1 MGFHHT
7 GRTAP
12 RVLGLAAGSLL
23 LLSGIACATTAG
35 TPTVQPVPVRSA
47 SPASTTASTPV
58 VHTRQP
64 HILVFTATGT
74 ATLDSVTY
82 VVDGRSAT
90 VPGAALPW
98 RVSVDV
104 PADGAMHNYSV
115 TVLSHHGSVDIL
127 AIQDGTVTGSS
138 TGDSSGSG
146 TVQLGGSLAG

>member
-1 MGFHHT
+1 MAPHHI

-23 LLSGIACATTAG
+23 LLTGTACATTAG
-35 TPTVQPVPVRSA
+35 TPTGQPVPAHPTLSA
-47 SPASTTASTPV
+47 PV
-58 VHTRQP
+58 ARARQP

-74 ATLDSVTY
+74 AALDSVTY
-82 VVDGRSAT
+82 VVDGRSVTA
-90 VPGAALPW
+90 PGAALPW

-127 AIQDGTVTGSS
+127 AILDGTVTGSS
-138 TGDSSGSG
+138 AGSSSGTG
-146 TVQLGGSLAG
+146 TVQLSGSLAG